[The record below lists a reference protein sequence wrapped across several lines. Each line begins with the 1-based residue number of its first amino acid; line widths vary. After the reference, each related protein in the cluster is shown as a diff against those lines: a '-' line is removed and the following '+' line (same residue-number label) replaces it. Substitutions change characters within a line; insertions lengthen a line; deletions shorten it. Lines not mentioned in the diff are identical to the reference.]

1 MAALGMATVIIF
13 FLLTFPQAASAL
25 PSLARKYNRN
35 CMTWHI
41 APPVLNAFGEA
52 FLNNGYRTPDGDEE
66 LVEQGQTL
74 PSRGTMAAVRS
85 RGSLLEPKSWF
96 FWDESLE
103 RAEKTVQ
110 LGSGQTRVEDVE
122 LRSR

>member
-1 MAALGMATVIIF
+1 MTTRHHKGILMAALGMATVII

-25 PSLARKYNRN
+25 PSFARKYNTS

-41 APPVLNAFGEA
+41 APPVLNAFGVA

-74 PSRGTMAAVRS
+74 PSRGTMAAMRS

-96 FWDESLE
+96 FWHECVE
-103 RAEKTVQ
+103 RP
-110 LGSGQTRVEDVE
+110 R
-122 LRSR
+122 RRCN